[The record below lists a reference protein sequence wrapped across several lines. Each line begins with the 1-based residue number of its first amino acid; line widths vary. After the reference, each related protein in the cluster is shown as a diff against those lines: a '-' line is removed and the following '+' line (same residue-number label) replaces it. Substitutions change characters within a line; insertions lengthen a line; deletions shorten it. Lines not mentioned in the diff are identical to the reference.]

1 MGVGGVS
8 VGGISGFV
16 ELDDRLSPAL
26 ALAGKRM
33 AEYERKFASI
43 GKGLSLAIS
52 APLAVAGGASVAFA
66 RKFEKEMT
74 TIETLVGVNR
84 KTVSEWKRE
93 VLGLAGEVG
102 RAPEELAHA
111 LFVVTSAGER
121 GSQALDV
128 LTESAKASAIGLGDT
143 AVIARSVTAA
153 MQAYRSTNLSAA
165 EATRVMVATVQE
177 GNLEAADLAGSL
189 GRVMGIAAQTG
200 TTFREVGAFI
210 ATFTRMGVSAEE
222 SVTALRG
229 VLSTIIKPSNQARDA
244 LASMGLSIDDVRAGI
259 RERGLTQTLIDLY
272 QRVGDNVDVLGEIIP
287 NIRALSGFLGT
298 AGAQGAQFAGIIDTI
313 NRAADDA
320 NFVTNRYNRTT
331 ETLGHRWESLTARL
345 KTIGITVVTPLLSI
359 MGRAV
364 EALHPLTEGLFKLA
378 NAFAMLPK
386 GVQNVGYAL
395 AGILIV
401 APPVMMALSG
411 IVGMLQSATSM
422 AILNGMASLVGHF
435 RDLVRLVQVMGATSA
450 ARLIFANWAATLNE
464 AALAVKGFGVA
475 LWALATNPLTIA
487 VGAIVGITS
496 ALRAL
501 TGSWETTLGI
511 IAPPIG
517 GLVSAWNDL
526 RSAVGRAMDGPL
538 GKVVQVFR
546 DIATVVHDRLLR
558 VWSSLLDAWDR
569 AAAALNPLRTIM
581 GGLADVARVLGDMLG
596 VNVKLAFQDF
606 LGWVARTVPLVR
618 DLATAIAFITGTSKE
633 WVSSLHEQAEAI
645 RAANAA
651 ASSKGG
657 GSDIKLYTQD
667 WEGLARQLQT
677 TSISWMSLEVAA
689 KQAHQTH
696 KTGGDSL
703 VAQLARMKAATD
715 QLTEAQRAE
724 IKAGIALGLSAED
737 IGKKLHLSTGI
748 VDLFTQGLKDTEKGA
763 GGAANAI
770 RDLADKM
777 FGRTA
782 IADAERYLAAL
793 GGVQNLYLLTG
804 DMLEELRSVI
814 DEAAA
819 AYRRMGQEAKAAA
832 LEQVKVASLIPSQ
845 AVAGAGAAG
854 VMLPPGV
861 QGERNLW
868 WQSSGGSFYDGIG
881 TLPGGVKS
889 GMPAPGK
896 DWGEQFSDFREGLS
910 DLSRAF
916 AEMTQIMG
924 DSMSEFVRSIGQM
937 VSSMNLAA
945 QAGEQTAKGLT
956 KGGVGGLLQAAAG
969 LMTGVGATWGAAQG
983 HSRGGNVASGALT
996 GASYG
1001 AAFGP
1006 IGAGVGAAIGGLMG
1020 LFGKTKSKM
1029 LDEQATAEIKK
1040 MQAALLSTYGSLEEI
1055 DRLGRQV
1062 GVDLAGAWGDQS
1074 RAGLEH
1080 FTKLAEEFKQKLDIS
1095 NEIAA
1100 LKGELA
1106 DLESQQIP
1114 TWDAVSAAAER
1125 YGMSI
1130 AGLGNKI
1137 QQLYITDAATQ
1148 IINDF
1153 ETLTAA
1159 GASAATV
1166 ARGMQKELN
1175 KLVQDSIKYGA
1186 ALPANMKPVIEAL
1199 IKQGLLFDAN
1209 GKKITDISQL
1219 KWGDPVES
1227 EADKINK
1234 AITDLIAKIQK
1245 LVDKL
1250 NGIDGMEVTVGVNYE
1265 AEEFPEPSDM
1275 PTPTPLPP
1283 EYGPGPG
1290 YGGGYYYHR
1299 GGLIQAFHEGGR
1311 TALAGASYWA
1321 GGTALARAHTG
1332 MLIGGLASDEV
1343 PIIARRGEGVLSD
1356 DVGMPTLGAWA
1367 LDMLNRGAV
1376 ATAGGGGFGAGMD
1389 EAALATAIARA
1400 LKEQGINGASFTA
1413 VFTQAQKES
1422 YYRDEAIPG
1431 IIDVLKKGGQLQTD
1445 FRVAIRAEEE

>member
-26 ALAGKRM
+26 YLAGRRM
-33 AEYERKFASI
+33 AEAEARFAKVGRNLSI
-43 GKGLSLAIS
+43 AVS
-52 APLAVAGGASVAFA
+52 APLAAAGAASIAFA
-66 RKFEKEMT
+66 TKYQSTMT
-74 TIETLVGVNR
+74 KVETLTEVARDQVNAWR
-84 KTVSEWKRE
+84 KD
-93 VLGLAGEVG
+93 LMGLTGAMGQSP
-102 RAPEELAHA
+102 AQLANG
-111 LFVVTSAGER
+111 LLVVTSAGER
-121 GSQALDV
+121 GTRALNV

-143 AVIARSVTAA
+143 ATVARAMTGA
-153 MQAYRSTNLSAA
+153 MQAYGASGLDAA
-165 EATRVMVATVQE
+165 KAARIMVATVVE
-177 GNLEAADLAGSL
+177 GNVEASELAGTL
-189 GRVMGIAAQTG
+189 GRVVGIAAQAG
-200 TTFREVGAFI
+200 VSFQEVGAFM
-210 ATFTRMGVSAEE
+210 ATFTRLGVDASEAT
-222 SVTALRG
+222 TALRG
-229 VLSTIIKPSNQARDA
+229 LLSTVIKPSNQARDA
-244 LASMGLSIDDVRAGI
+244 LASLGMSIEQVRDNI
-259 RERGLTQTLIDLY
+259 RERGLTQALLDLY
-272 QRVGDNVDVLGEIIP
+272 NSTGDNLDVLGELIP

-298 AGAQGAQFAGIIDTI
+298 AGSQGAEFANIIDRI
-313 NRAADDA
+313 NAAAEDA
-320 NFVTNRYNRTT
+320 DYNNRKLARTT
-331 ETLGHRWESLTARL
+331 EDVGFKWEQVKARVAGAATEFGALLLPALSRAVDLAQPLIGALGDLVTGFGRL
-345 KTIGITVVTPLLSI
+345 PAPLQDIGIGLGAILVVAPPT
-359 MGRAV
+359 M
-364 EALHPLTEGLFKLA
+364 
-378 NAFAMLPK
+378 
-386 GVQNVGYAL
+386 YAL
-395 AGILIV
+395 AGV
-401 APPVMMALSG
+401 AGALQTATGAAALSG
-411 IVGMLQSATSM
+411 MV
-422 AILNGMASLVGHF
+422 SLVVHF
-435 RDLVRLVQVMGATSA
+435 RELHRLTQLMGATSA
-450 ARLIFANWAATLNE
+450 ARLVFANLAASATE
-464 AALAVKGFGVA
+464 AALTVKALGVSM
-475 LWALATNPLTIA
+475 WALATNPLTVALAAI
-487 VGAIVGITS
+487 GAITA
-496 ALRAL
+496 ALYRL
-501 TGSWETTLGI
+501 TGSWQTTLGI

-737 IGKKLHLSTGI
+737 IGKKLHLSTEI

-777 FGRTA
+777 FGRAA

-916 AEMTQIMG
+916 AEMVQIMG
-924 DSMSEFVRSIGQM
+924 DSMSEFVRAIGQM

-1080 FTKLAEEFKQKLDIS
+1080 FTQLAEEFKQKLDIS

-1376 ATAGGGGFGAGMD
+1376 AAGGGGFGAGMD